1 MERAMRTKR
10 NVQGKQQALGCGV
23 RRGRRVNAQDVAR
36 SLGISISTVSRAF
49 TQDVVI
55 AEATRE
61 LVLKEAERMG
71 YAPNLLARGLIT
83 RRSSIAGIVV
93 ADITN
98 PFYPEVLASLTQRL
112 HKNGLQSMVF
122 CAGPSSDLDAAL
134 PTLLQYRPDVAV
146 VLAATLSSAMVDAC
160 EQAGTPVILFNRY
173 VNHTATDAVSCDNFG
188 GGQLVADALLDA
200 GHARLAYIAGLDG
213 TSTSRDRL
221 NGFVSRIRER
231 HAPAPYIEN
240 AGGFTYDGGFVA
252 LKRLMDREA
261 PPQAVFCANDIV
273 AIGALDAARAELGL
287 QVPHDLSIV
296 GFDDIAISSWP
307 PYSLTTVRQPVPE
320 MIEITIQKIKA
331 LLTDADYSQE
341 RVFVPGRLIRR
352 ASATLGD
359 S

>member
-1 MERAMRTKR
+1 MGRVMRTKQ
-10 NVQGKQQALGCGV
+10 NAQGKRQTQGRGV
-23 RRGRRVNAQDVAR
+23 LRGRHVTAQDVAR

-49 TQDVVI
+49 SQDVVI
-55 AEATRE
+55 AETTRA
-61 LVLKEAERMG
+61 LVLKEAKRMG
-71 YAPNLLARGLIT
+71 YTPNLLARGLIT
-83 RRSSIAGIVV
+83 HRSSIAGIVV

-112 HKNGLQSMVF
+112 HENDLQSMVF

-146 VLAATLSSAMVDAC
+146 VLAATLSTAMLDAC
-160 EQAGTPVILFNRY
+160 EHAGTPVILFNRY

-200 GHARLAYIAGLDG
+200 GHTRLAYIAGLAG

-221 NGFVSRIRER
+221 NGFLSRIRER
-231 HAPAPYIEN
+231 YGPAPYIEN
-240 AGGFTYDGGFVA
+240 AGGFTYEGGFAA
-252 LKRLMDREA
+252 LKRLMEREE

-273 AIGALDAARAELGL
+273 AIGALDAARADLGL
-287 QVPHDLSIV
+287 RVPYDLSIV

-331 LLTDADYSQE
+331 LLRDANYCQE